1 MKSQAFKLLIQIVSV
16 VWISEALIMGLFEF
30 LPKMPPIVEALI
42 DASLLSVI
50 VYLCFWYWISKP
62 LRQENSEKTL
72 ELDSYIKALK
82 KFAIISKTDIHGQIT
97 YANQH
102 FANISGY
109 TIDELVGKD
118 HRLINSDYHPKSFFK
133 TMWDD
138 LLQGRPWQ
146 GHIKNKNKNGT
157 EYWVNSTIIPVFDQN
172 EKIKEFVSVRYDI
185 THEKKIAENLV
196 NSTRFYEKILENF
209 SEGYVLF
216 NQEGIAIRYNQS
228 ALNILGLN
236 SSELNHLSIYDPAW
250 SKIKESGQFFS
261 FEEEPVAA
269 TLKTRTPQKDVTM
282 GICRT
287 DQKLTWIKANTIL
300 FSSKTAQIDQGVL
313 FTFSDITAQIDKNMK
328 LVESEKRLKEA
339 QRIGQIGNWSY
350 EFDSKKIVWSDQ
362 MFDLFR
368 PLNQMRPPTY
378 EDWIALLHPDD
389 QVTWSRI
396 TQYCLKSLSPIS
408 FRFRLLRR
416 FKEADIWIKGIC
428 HPHIDSNTKSVI
440 GLYGTCQDI
449 TAQVDLEKKLEF
461 ERAKST
467 QAAKLASLGQMS
479 AGIAHEINNPL
490 TIIVGMTNLIH
501 RCLQNPQE
509 LQHKIDSIRNGA
521 QRISKIVDGLKK
533 FSRTSDS
540 NLRHPRK
547 VSKIIEEGLLLTHL
561 KSKQHDVKIDYI
573 IDVECEILCQE
584 IEIEQVVVNLI
595 NNSIDA
601 VKDFDN
607 RWIKVSVFQTDNQA
621 VIQISDSGKGFTE
634 NSKKNLFQ
642 PFFTTKE
649 IGEGTGLG
657 LSICKGIIEDHAG
670 TINLIEG
677 SEHTCFEVRLPLLAH
692 DKNIVN
698 ESSQTGSVA

>member
-1 MKSQAFKLLIQIVSV
+1 MKSRAFKLLIQIVSV

-30 LPKMPPIVEALI
+30 LPKMPPIAEALI

-50 VYLCFWYWISKP
+50 VYLCFWFWISKP
-62 LRQENSEKTL
+62 LRQENSEKTF
-72 ELDSYIKALK
+72 ELDSYVKALQK
-82 KFAIISKTDIHGQIT
+82 YAIISKTDLDGKIT

-102 FANISGY
+102 FADISGY
-109 TIDELVGKD
+109 SIDELIGKN
-118 HRLINSDYHPKSFFK
+118 HRLINSHYHPTNFFK
-133 TMWDD
+133 TMWNE
-138 LLQGRPWQ
+138 LIQGRPWQ

-185 THEKKIAENLV
+185 THEKKIAENLA

-236 SSELNHLSIYDPAW
+236 SSELNRLSIYDPAW

-261 FEEEPVAA
+261 FEEEPVAT
-269 TLKTRTPQKDVTM
+269 TLKTRAPQKDVIM

-313 FTFSDITAQIDKNMK
+313 YTFSDITGQIDKNIK

-350 EFDSKKIVWSDQ
+350 DFGSKKIEWSEQ

-368 PLNQMRPPTY
+368 PLNQIHPPSY
-378 EDWIALLHPDD
+378 EDWIALLHPED
-389 QVTWSRI
+389 QITWSRI

-408 FRFRLLRR
+408 YRFRLLRR
-416 FKEADIWIKGIC
+416 FQEADIWIEGIC
-428 HPHIDSNTKSVI
+428 HPQIDSTTQSVT

-449 TAQVDLEKKLEF
+449 TAQVVLEKKLEF
-461 ERAKST
+461 ERTKST

-490 TIIVGMTNLIH
+490 TIILGMTNLIH

-509 LQHKIDSIRNGA
+509 LQHKIESIRNGA

-540 NLRHPRK
+540 TLRYPRK
-547 VSKIIEEGLLLTHL
+547 ISKIIEESLLLSHL
-561 KSKQHDVKIDYI
+561 KSKQHDIKIDYI
-573 IDVECEILCQE
+573 VDAECEILCQE
-584 IEIEQVVVNLI
+584 IEIEQVMVNLI
-595 NNSIDA
+595 NNAIDA
-601 VKDFDN
+601 VKN
-607 RWIKVSVFQTDNQA
+607 LEIRWIKISVLNAHNQ
-621 VIQISDSGKGFTE
+621 VLIQITDSGQGFSE

-670 TINLIEG
+670 TISLIEN
-677 SEHTCFEVRLPLLAH
+677 SPQTCFEIRLPLYIA
-692 DKNIVN
+692 DN
-698 ESSQTGSVA
+698 EQADTSNQTGSVA